1 MTYRKTVSQFVCIA
15 EARAHYLR
23 QGYTTVD
30 DGLYTAIMHKI
41 VGGAKV
47 GEVMINRDAPFTVIA
62 EKLEKETV

>member
-1 MTYRKTVSQFVCIA
+1 MAYRKTVNQFVCIA

-23 QGYTTVD
+23 QGYVTVD
-30 DGLYTAIMHKI
+30 DGLHTAIMHKI
-41 VGGAKV
+41 VNGVKV